1 MASGD
6 PCRTARRVE
15 LRAALGPRALLVS
28 RRLELGARAIEFL
41 SVDDIDPLLSELEE
55 LELTDPLAAIER
67 LPYWASLW
75 PSSIA
80 LAQVLLADRDGL
92 AGSSALELGCGAG
105 LASLAAHFA
114 GARVLATDHQPPALQ
129 LSELNFLL
137 NGSDAFEGRLL
148 DWRSPPSDLCA
159 DLVLC
164 SDVAYEREV
173 LTALATTLE
182 AVCAPSGRVL
192 LAEPRRPVARG
203 LFALLAER
211 GWLSSTQAVAA
222 QLDGRSIPVDVHTF
236 RRERSPGGRGG
247 P

>member
-1 MASGD
+1 MAGGD
-6 PCRTARRVE
+6 TRRTARRAE
-15 LRAALGPRALLVS
+15 LQAALGPRAALVQ
-28 RRLELGARAIEFL
+28 RRLEFGARSIELL
-41 SVDDIDPLLSELEE
+41 SVDDVDPLLSELEE
-55 LELTDPLAAIER
+55 LERTDPVAAIER

-80 LAQVLLADRDGL
+80 LASVLLAGEPDVRGL
-92 AGSSALELGCGAG
+92 RALELGCGAG

-114 GARVLATDHQPPALQ
+114 GARVLATDHQLPALQ

-148 DWRSPPSDLCA
+148 DWRSPPSDLRA
-159 DLVLC
+159 ELVLC
-164 SDVAYEREV
+164 SDVAYERET
-173 LTALATTLE
+173 LAALAETLE
-182 AVCAPSGRVL
+182 AVCAPAGRVL

-211 GWLSSTQAVAA
+211 GWSSTTRPVEAT
-222 QLDGRSIPVDVHTF
+222 LDTREIPVDVHTF
-236 RRERSPGGRGG
+236 RRRSDPA